1 MSHLLNSVNNVK
13 SDTSANIDIGLSSLI
28 SSPNDS
34 SIVGI
39 DSSGNSKKLSVGTEV
54 GELALS
60 YVVQSG
66 GWSGTANIIEG
77 YQLTLRG
84 SSCTIVGSS
93 YVTTHVITA
102 PQWIIGWTVV
112 AGNYVFILNQA
123 IDTNNG
129 SSCNA
134 QVYNVTTSSHV
145 GPKVHF
151 ETGNFSRTLVYYAS
165 VTTSTRFE
173 FRARDVVGTPTLL
186 NPTSMFACSIQLL
199 KV

>member
-13 SDTSANIDIGLSSLI
+13 SDTNGNIDVGLSSLI

-34 SIVGI
+34 SIIGI
-39 DSSGNSKKLSVGTEV
+39 DASGNSKKLSAGTEV

-60 YVVQSG
+60 YVVESG
-66 GWSGTANIIEG
+66 GWTGSANITEG
-77 YQLTLRG
+77 YQLLLRG
-84 SSCTIVGSS
+84 SSCNIVGSS
-93 YVTTHVITA
+93 YVTTHLA
-102 PQWIIGWTVV
+102 GGPGWIIGWTVA

-134 QVYNVTTSSHV
+134 QVYNATTSSYV

-151 ETGNFSRTLVYYAS
+151 ETGNFSTTLIYYAS
-165 VTTSTRFE
+165 VTSSTRFE
-173 FRARDVVGTPTLL
+173 FRARDVASTPTLF
-186 NPTSMFACSIQLL
+186 NATSMFACGIQLL